1 MDIRGGFM
9 PDIPSERTMTVDGR
23 IGPLSRHVVLEYI
36 KAHPGCSR
44 SDIAGS
50 LPIDCD
56 YVREVVMALSVDGL
70 AYQNQ
75 ETREHFSIVD
85 GWAR

>member
-1 MDIRGGFM
+1 MA
-9 PDIPSERTMTVDGR
+9 ERQVGQST
-23 IGPLSRHVVLEYI
+23 RHVVLEYI

-44 SDIAGS
+44 SDIARA
-50 LPIDCD
+50 LPMDCD
-56 YVREVVMALSVDGL
+56 YVHDVVAALSVDGL

-75 ETREHFSIVD
+75 ETREHYSIVD

>member
-1 MDIRGGFM
+1 MTTMRGSREYVEIGVVIKTLYLVIR
-9 PDIPSERTMTVDGR
+9 
-23 IGPLSRHVVLEYI
+23 HI

-44 SDIAGS
+44 SDIARAIWPQS
-50 LPIDCD
+50 TTPSADCD
-56 YVREVVMALSVDGL
+56 RVRKAVIALTVEGL

-75 ETREHFSIVD
+75 ETREHYSIVD